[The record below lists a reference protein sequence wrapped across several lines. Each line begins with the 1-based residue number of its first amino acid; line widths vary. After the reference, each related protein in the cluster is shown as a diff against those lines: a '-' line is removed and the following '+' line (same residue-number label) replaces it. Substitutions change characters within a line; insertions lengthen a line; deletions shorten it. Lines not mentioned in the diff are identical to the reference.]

1 MWHDTFHEFLKFLN
15 IYFRVYNRKLKNW
28 QIPHAE
34 ECQKIYNRYSALKEM
49 ERSSPQHKY
58 RIVTSF
64 QRGKGKEY
72 KHYFIKWTRSTS
84 TMISQVNSIYPWYAV
99 MMALCLCDLP
109 PKSPVSLWG
118 KKKVSQTTQWHY
130 TKYLTSTLQDHQ
142 DLQKQGKSKKLS

>member
-15 IYFRVYNRKLKNW
+15 IYFRVYNRKLKNG

-64 QRGKGKEY
+64 QRGKGKRIQTLLY
-72 KHYFIKWTRSTS
+72 
-84 TMISQVNSIYPWYAV
+84 QVNKVNINN
-99 MMALCLCDLP
+99 D
-109 PKSPVSLWG
+109 KSS
-118 KKKVSQTTQWHY
+118 
-130 TKYLTSTLQDHQ
+130 
-142 DLQKQGKSKKLS
+142 